1 MYLHNLFNPIRGWLQ
16 QQLSLYLYLPT
27 PPTLVPVSSS
37 IFFIFL
43 AVSNCKRQWRQ
54 IRNSYTRFV
63 NLCAQRKRNG
73 QRRLSYP
80 FSEELKFLDPH
91 LHLAEDDSRS
101 DSERDKDSN
110 RDSESR
116 DISLDQSQKA
126 NVIPAEKAPD
136 DKATRF
142 RQDHEK
148 DSPQQEKVVG
158 QIQDKRPAIENSREK
173 VVERPENVTQSDS
186 VLNSDTDAD
195 VNVEENPEEEL
206 TGFAFESNPSF
217 QEQHTGIAEKPSEG
231 DSVESPRS
239 QSEFFIKKN
248 NDSHLLIIGKKR
260 ATFAMDDSRDPL
272 DESDDDLETN
282 PSPSRRGRRPLRASM
297 SIKDMPIH
305 RSELGQR
312 LTRLQRRKSL
322 NMAAFQRARSSTS
335 PVKLSQVPRTSL
347 PNKQGPVMVKTI
359 ASSRDDIF
367 PRPEPMEKPNMASI
381 NQKRTVGR
389 PKKTMAPMIQ
399 RMKELITQRESPPP
413 KSPGQ
418 SSMSVQPK
426 SALASKINTSVGT
439 STPSNTSKSIRKS
452 PENITM
458 VTFSPIAPGSATGT
472 PSIGQATNSS
482 GGTVVT
488 PMIAAN
494 STSSP
499 ISVQPYKTLT
509 KRCERSSQ
517 TECHDLNTD
526 EQFLE
531 MIKPQM
537 MEMNPRQKMM
547 FKKKVFQS
555 LMETFDDATD
565 FPEAGELQH
574 FNINTP
580 SGFEQVSDPEL
591 RLVWELVSLVSAA
604 KVTSR
609 QPSPREPSPSAST
622 TSGKPAV
629 PDVSRQQRVVPRNM
643 IQRVYKPGSTVE
655 VATPIVTGP
664 GQEKKLFRILQM
676 NGKPNGYV
684 SASMEDLRAKEAT
697 ESSTSGSIKL
707 VHPPVVSPRAAT
719 IVAAVRPQGSSMNTL
734 FGQPSSVTAIKAA
747 QPAKLRM
754 SRRYSV
760 CGAGNPPQGPPSGQM
775 PANASALN
783 SNLNP
788 MEAAMLK
795 RRLIA
800 PAQGMVPPLQRPRYS
815 TGGGGQVGAPPNG
828 NSLLVRKPV
837 GGSMTGINKQLS
849 PVGGSS
855 VPTKT
860 PQITNVQG
868 SAFNDFVQPASKVSS
883 GQSVASSSGLGET
896 SSPKTAMKRTLVVAN
911 TKNAVQTEQQ
921 ASSRQGRSDS
931 TETAATIAADDFS
944 LSSLKREPLD
954 QMDDHDI
961 LGM

>member
-1 MYLHNLFNPIRGWLQ
+1 MSKGNADVLLLRAVAKQPA
-16 QQLSLYLYLPT
+16 LYDRTAENYRKRLPCENSWDIVASET
-27 PPTLVPVSSS
+27 GESVN
-37 IFFIFL
+37 
-43 AVSNCKRQWRQ
+43 NCKRQWRQ
-54 IRNSYTRFV
+54 MRNSYTRFV
-63 NLCAQRKRNG
+63 NLSAQRKRNG

-80 FSEELKFLDPH
+80 LAEELKFLDPH

-101 DSERDKDSN
+101 ESDRDKDSN
-110 RDSESR
+110 RDSSSR
-116 DISLDQSQKA
+116 DISLDQSLKA
-126 NVIPAEKAPD
+126 SVITADKAPE
-136 DKATRF
+136 TPGISE
-142 RQDHEK
+142 DHKK
-148 DSPQQEKVVG
+148 DIPLTEKVVG
-158 QIQDKRPAIENSREK
+158 EDQETRSGPAIEHSREEVSEK
-173 VVERPENVTQSDS
+173 PVNVTESDTA
-186 VLNSDTDAD
+186 LNSETEAE

-206 TGFAFESNPSF
+206 TGFGFESTLSF
-217 QEQHTGIAEKPSEG
+217 QEQQTVTSEKPSEG

-260 ATFAMDDSRDPL
+260 APIAMGDSRDPL
-272 DESDDDLETN
+272 DESDDDLETI
-282 PSPSRRGRRPLRASM
+282 PSPSRRAGRRPLRASM

-322 NMAAFQRARSSTS
+322 SMAAFQRARSSTS
-335 PVKLSQVPRTSL
+335 PVKLSQVPRSSL
-347 PNKQGPVMVKTI
+347 PNKQGQVMVKTI

-367 PRPEPMEKPNMASI
+367 PRPEPMDKANAA
-381 NQKRTVGR
+381 NAQQKRSVGR
-389 PKKTMAPMIQ
+389 PKKPLQPMIQ
-399 RMKELITQRESPPP
+399 RMKELIAQRESPTP

-418 SSMSVQPK
+418 SSMSVQQK
-426 SALASKINTSVGT
+426 SAMASKTNT
-439 STPSNTSKSIRKS
+439 STPSNTSTSNTVTRKS

-458 VTFSPIAPGSATGT
+458 VTFSPITPSSATGT
-472 PSIGQATNSS
+472 PTGGQA
-482 GGTVVT
+482 GTVGT
-488 PMIAAN
+488 PLIAAN

-517 TECHDLNTD
+517 TESPSLNTD

-580 SGFEQVSDPEL
+580 SGYEQVSDPEL
-591 RLVWELVSLVSAA
+591 RLVRELVSLVSAA
-604 KVTSR
+604 KVTPR
-609 QPSPREPSPSAST
+609 QPSPREPSPSASIT
-622 TSGKPAV
+622 NGKPAA
-629 PDVSRQQRVVPRNM
+629 PDTTRQPRVVPRHM
-643 IQRVYKPGSTVE
+643 IQRVYKPGSAVE
-655 VATPIVTGP
+655 VTTPVMNGP
-664 GQEKKLFRILQM
+664 GHEKKLFRILQM
-676 NGKPNGYV
+676 NGKPNGLV
-684 SASMEDLRAKEAT
+684 SASLEDLRAKDSA
-697 ESSTSGSIKL
+697 ESGTSGSIKL
-707 VHPPVVSPRAAT
+707 VHPPVVSPRTST

-734 FGQPSSVTAIKAA
+734 FGQHSAAAIKAA
-747 QPAKLRM
+747 HPKLRM

-760 CGAGNPPQGPPSGQM
+760 CGSGNPPPGPPIGPM
-775 PANASALN
+775 PANAGALN

-800 PAQGMVPPLQRPRYS
+800 PTQGMVPPLQRPRYS
-815 TGGGGQVGAPPNG
+815 TGGGGQLVASPNG

-837 GGSMTGINKQLS
+837 AGSVTGINKQLS

-868 SAFNDFVQPASKVSS
+868 SAFNDFVQPASKASTGPS
-883 GQSVASSSGLGET
+883 ASSSSGLGEA
-896 SSPKTAMKRTLVVAN
+896 SSAKAAIKRVVVGNKTVSAP
-911 TKNAVQTEQQ
+911 TEQEPN
-921 ASSRQGRSDS
+921 SRQGRSDS

-944 LSSLKREPLD
+944 LTSLKREPLD
-954 QMDDHDI
+954 HMDDQDI